1 MENSNDL
8 FADWQDADATPLFEK
23 TVEKAELKEEIKQE
37 KEKDTPVKTIKEEAE
52 SDEDG
57 VGDIFKSFTDEGDED
72 EEKPSGLEELKKES
86 STMVLLQQLK
96 TKGLV
101 EYEIEEGEELSDE
114 EAEELLEESME
125 AALDKKLESMISE
138 FSDEARDV
146 MKFLSKGG
154 NITEYISKVVGS
166 GSTGLTEDLDLELE
180 KNQILVIRASL
191 VKEGHDEEEIEDRID
206 YLKSSGKLKLNA
218 EKKFDKWLEGD
229 KEAKKNLV
237 RDQEERLKAVKKQR
251 KELKEDFSTFVSNTK
266 EISSFKLNKKDVE
279 ELPNYITDPS
289 VKLENG
295 NYITPL
301 QKKLQEVFQ
310 DKGKTVL
317 LAKLL
322 KSDFDFSSL
331 EKNISTKITQEVK
344 NSVRRKSPQTTDKVH
359 KSLASYFD

>member
-1 MENSNDL
+1 MENGNDL

-23 TVEKAELKEEIKQE
+23 TVEKAELKEEIKKE
-37 KEKDTPVKTIKEEAE
+37 KEKETPIKTVEEDIE
-52 SDEDG
+52 SDKDDVKG
-57 VGDIFKSFTDEGDED
+57 VFKSFTDEGDED
-72 EEKPSGLEELKKES
+72 EEKPNGLGELKKES

-96 TKGLV
+96 TKGYV

-114 EAEELLEESME
+114 EAEELLEEGME
-125 AALDKKLESMISE
+125 AFADKKIESMVSDL
-138 FSDEARDV
+138 SDESKEV

-154 NITEYISKVVGS
+154 NIAEYISKVVGN
-166 GSTGLTEDLDLELE
+166 GAAGLTEDLDLELE
-180 KNQILVIRASL
+180 KNQVLVIRASL
-191 VKEGHDEEEIEDRID
+191 VKEGHDDEEIEDRID

-229 KEAKKNLV
+229 REAKKNLV

-251 KELKEDFSTFVSNTK
+251 KELKEDFSTFVSSTK

-344 NSVRRKSPQTTDKVH
+344 NSVRRKSPQTTDRAN